1 MNVVFEGRVFQ
12 LRLLKN
18 DCFEFRL
25 RHFLFFFP
33 QSLAWYFLSPAVRRR
48 VGPTRTADTAEWCST
63 GCRTFIFLTNGL
75 RVASY
80 SLEAAFT

>member
-1 MNVVFEGRVFQ
+1 MAQE
-12 LRLLKN
+12 RLLRI
-18 DCFEFRL
+18 CIASFIF
-25 RHFLFFFP
+25 FL
-33 QSLAWYFLSPAVRRR
+33 SLPGNFLSPAVRRR

-63 GCRTFIFLTNGL
+63 GCRTVICLTNGL